1 MDCKRRMTWRMQKG
15 NGLKRPH
22 RAIAAAVVVDTS
34 GDLLL
39 QLRDDKPDIIYP
51 GRIGLFGG
59 HREDNESALECV
71 ARELAEELTYRIAPE
86 RFAPLASRE
95 GEDTERE
102 GGTFRGDFFLVRD
115 IPRDK
120 IVVTEGTLLVVAPD
134 DLARIK
140 HKLTPT
146 ARFALDAYFAMTQK
160 SS

>member
-1 MDCKRRMTWRMQKG
+1 MQKG
-15 NGLKRPH
+15 NSLKAPH

-51 GRIGLFGG
+51 GGIGLFGG
-59 HREDNESALECV
+59 HREDDESALECV
-71 ARELAEELTYRIAPE
+71 VRELAEELTYDIAPE
-86 RFAPLASRE
+86 RFVPLASRE
-95 GEDTERE
+95 GEDTERN

-115 IPRDK
+115 IPRDR
-120 IVVTEGTLLVVAPD
+120 IVVTEGTLLVIAQD
-134 DLARIK
+134 DTARIK
-140 HKLTPT
+140 NKLTPT

>member
-1 MDCKRRMTWRMQKG
+1 MKKG
-15 NGLKRPH
+15 NSLKGPH

-51 GRIGLFGG
+51 GGIGLFGG
-59 HREDNESALECV
+59 HREDDESALECV
-71 ARELAEELTYRIAPE
+71 VRELAEELTYDIAPE
-86 RFAPLASRE
+86 QFVPLASRE
-95 GEDTERE
+95 GEDTERK

-120 IVVTEGTLLVVAPD
+120 IVVTEGTLFVIAQED
-134 DLARIK
+134 TARIK
-140 HKLTPT
+140 SRLTPT

-160 SS
+160 TS